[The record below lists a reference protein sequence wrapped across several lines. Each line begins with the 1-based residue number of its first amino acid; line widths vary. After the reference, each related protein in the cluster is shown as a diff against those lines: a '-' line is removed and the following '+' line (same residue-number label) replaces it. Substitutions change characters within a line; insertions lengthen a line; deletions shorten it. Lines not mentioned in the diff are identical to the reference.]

1 MMDWKRPG
9 RLDRFE
15 YLRVSLDGRVL
26 GRLSN
31 ITGGQI
37 SENLNTGLKASGVIT
52 AVGGLDVG
60 NDLVRIE
67 LVSTLDGEE
76 ARVALGTFFVAT
88 PVAQVTDTAV
98 TVDADLYSTLLV
110 LDEGAVQATYSIPAG
125 TNALAHAR
133 ALVEAVGLTV
143 IADDSSAITT
153 VASTFEAGTSY
164 LEIVNHL
171 LDFAGFGSAQ
181 PDGYGRVVM
190 RPYADPT
197 SRQPIWTFTDA
208 DGSSMLPELEDE
220 LDWFHTPNVVV
231 VTMSNEE
238 EGLIAVAKNTNPAS
252 PTSTVSRGR
261 EIVRCETVD
270 DAPSQAALQAKA
282 DALLVTSSQLL
293 QRITLK
299 HAFAPV
305 ALGDVVAVRYTAA
318 GIDYTLTVRTRDL
331 DLSPGVPTTTE
342 TRRFIR

>member
-15 YLRVSLDGRVL
+15 YLRVSLDGRVR
-26 GRLSN
+26 GRLN
-31 ITGGQI
+31 NVTGGQI

-67 LVSTLDGEE
+67 LVSTLDGDE
-76 ARVALGTFFVAT
+76 ARVALGTFFAAT

-143 IADDSSAITT
+143 IADDSSAVTT

-197 SRQPIWTFTDA
+197 SRQAVWTFTDA

-299 HAFAPV
+299 HAFAPI

-318 GIDYTLTVRTRDL
+318 GIDYTLTVRTREL
-331 DLSPGVPTTTE
+331 DLLPGVPTTTE